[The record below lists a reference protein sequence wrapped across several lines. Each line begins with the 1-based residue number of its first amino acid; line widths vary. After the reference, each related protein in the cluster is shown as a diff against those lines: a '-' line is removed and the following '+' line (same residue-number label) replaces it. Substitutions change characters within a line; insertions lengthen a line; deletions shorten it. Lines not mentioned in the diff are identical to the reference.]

1 MEAQRRLEDRGEQEH
16 SASTQMSKS
25 NPFVRPQLSEA
36 GDKDPDTIFLAV
48 GRALSAWEHAEAG
61 FAHLYGTF
69 IKPMY
74 ASYAA
79 KRSYGTVAS
88 ARARKQLLASAAQV
102 FFRNFPDPAIKAAVN
117 DILKLYED
125 AGARRNEI
133 AHGLLGG
140 DRVEAGIFYFLV
152 PSAWNSNKRQMNL
165 AISYRYSS
173 EDLKRYEAAFGAL
186 GSQVHTLSE
195 KVIDVFQ
202 AAPEKRRRNW

>member
-1 MEAQRRLEDRGEQEH
+1 
-16 SASTQMSKS
+16 MSKS
-25 NPFVRPQLSEA
+25 NPFVRPPLSEA
-36 GDKDPDTIFLAV
+36 GDKDPDAIYLAV
-48 GRALSAWEHAEAG
+48 GRALSAWEHAEAD

-88 ARARKQLLASAAQV
+88 ARARKQLLASSAQV
-102 FFRNFPDPAIKAAVN
+102 FFRNFPDAETRSAVM

-133 AHGLLGG
+133 AHGMLGG
-140 DRVEAGIFYFLV
+140 DRVAEGIFYFLV
-152 PSAWNSNKRQMNL
+152 PSIWNSNKRQMNL
-165 AISYRYSS
+165 AITYRYSS
-173 EDLKRYEAAFGAL
+173 DDLKRYEGAFGGL
-186 GSQVHTLSE
+186 GSQVHDLTE
-195 KVIDVFQ
+195 RVIDVFQ